1 MNGFFKVCDGDTR
14 RQHFLKVRMLSKG
27 GTARRKLVQF
37 SFSDTVFDRHGL
49 STLAAV
55 YSFRLY
61 PVV

>member
-1 MNGFFKVCDGDTR
+1 MNGFFKVYDGDTR
-14 RQHFLKVRMLSKG
+14 KQHFPKVRMLSKG

-37 SFSDTVFDRHGL
+37 SFSVTVFDRHGL